1 MYMDTHWLSRVLR
14 RDLDS
19 LRDQV
24 NGYEDEDVMWK
35 RAPGISNSAGN
46 LALHLAGNLRFYIGT
61 QLGGD
66 GYVRDR
72 PAEFGTTGLPRAE
85 IVRRIEETRAVV
97 EEALQRLDRRS
108 LVAEYPIEV
117 GGVRISTGQF
127 LVHLAVHLG
136 YHLGQVDYHRRM
148 LTNGTSLP
156 GMQSIGALA
165 DQP

>member
-1 MYMDTHWLSRVLR
+1 MLNEWLNRVYL

-24 NGYEDEDVMWK
+24 NGYEDEADLWK
-35 RAPGISNSAGN
+35 RPPGVSNSAGN
-46 LALHLAGNLRFYIGT
+46 LALHLAGNLQFYVGT
-61 QLGGD
+61 QLGHT

-72 PAEFGTTGLPRAE
+72 PAEFGTTGLARAE
-85 IVRRIEETRAVV
+85 VVRRIEETRAVMEKV
-97 EEALQRLDRRS
+97 LRDLDDRS
-108 LVAEYPIEV
+108 LEAEYPIEV

-136 YHLGQVDYHRRM
+136 YHLGQVDFHRRT
-148 LTNGTSLP
+148 LTSGSSLP

-165 DQP
+165 ESA

>member
-1 MYMDTHWLSRVLR
+1 MINDWLSRVML

-24 NGYEDEDVMWK
+24 NGYEDEDDMWT
-35 RAPGISNSAGN
+35 RLPAVANSAGN
-46 LALHLAGNLRFYIGT
+46 LALHLAGNLHFYVGT
-61 QLGGD
+61 QLGGA

-72 PAEFGTTGLPRAE
+72 PAEFATTGLPRAE
-85 IVRRIEETRAVV
+85 VVRRIEETRAVV
-97 EEALQRLDRRS
+97 KKVLERLDRQA
-108 LVAEYPIEV
+108 LEADYPIEV

-127 LVHLAVHLG
+127 LAHLAVHLG

-148 LTNGTSLP
+148 LTSASSLP

-165 DQP
+165 AQL